1 MSEQRRRGPMGGHG
15 RGMRPTEKAKDFK
28 GAMSKLFR
36 YMSRYKMRFV
46 LVLQELYL
54 ILLDRRFLVK
64 QRLNFIQALLQ
75 K

>member
-28 GAMSKLFR
+28 GAMSKLFC

-46 LVLQELYL
+46 RES
-54 ILLDRRFLVK
+54 
-64 QRLNFIQALLQ
+64 
-75 K
+75 